1 MKRSQHQRPGVWVK
15 QDEQGQQ
22 MVEFALTFTI
32 FCLLLMALAL
42 FGTVFFSY
50 ASIVQAAREGS
61 RHLMSHPLLPAD
73 PDTFETA
80 DQEAIWVVTNSLPL
94 LDWRNHM
101 TIAIMPEPQYRV
113 PGGYVAV
120 EIQYTMELLDLN
132 IPVLGGEPVHLLGPI
147 HLRTMSRRSL
157 D

>member
-1 MKRSQHQRPGVWVK
+1 MKRN
-15 QDEQGQQ
+15 EQGQQ

-61 RHLMSHPLLPAD
+61 RHLMAHPLLPAD

-80 DQEAIWVVTNSLPL
+80 DQEAIWVVTNSIPL

-101 TIAIMPEPQYRV
+101 TINIMPEPQYRV

-120 EIQYTMELLDLN
+120 EIHYTMELLDLN
-132 IPVLGGEPVHLLGPI
+132 IPVIGGESVHLLGPI